1 MLTAEQL
8 KLRARTL
15 GASEVAAAIGLNPYQ
30 TPWETWAQKRGLVPP
45 TAETPAM
52 RLGNL
57 MEPVVLALYRDQA
70 DGDAVDE
77 PGLLGFPMWR
87 RTGVEFSEVVG
98 ATYVRD
104 GWQSATPDGLRR
116 RYTPEGALEFIC
128 LVECKTT
135 DLRGAAE
142 WADGAAP
149 LHYVVQAQWQMHVL
163 GVARVDLACL
173 VAGRTLIVRSI
184 MRDDESIAEIVRRA
198 TTFWQH
204 VTGGTEPPKPY
215 GSDTFAEHLAR
226 KYPSATEGMLPT
238 TEYVTDW
245 VARYTAA
252 RDAAKRAET
261 AKAEAAAVLCE
272 VIGPHKGIG
281 DLDVD
286 GYRAT
291 WTEQKGTTDWK
302 AAALLAGATPE
313 QIAQSAR
320 PPTRVLRVRTKTE
333 E

>member
-8 KLRARTL
+8 KLRERTL
-15 GASEVAAAIGLNPYQ
+15 GASEVAAALGLNPYQ
-30 TPWETWAQKRGLVPP
+30 TPWETWAKKRGLVPP

-57 MEPVVLALYRDQA
+57 MEPVVLALYADQA
-70 DGDAVDE
+70 EGDRVDSSRDAA
-77 PGLLGFPMWR
+77 LCLWWR
-87 RTGVEFSEVVG
+87 GREFSEVVEE
-98 ATYVRD
+98 TFVCE
-104 GWQSATPDGLRR
+104 GWQSATPDGVRR
-116 RYTPEGALEFIC
+116 NGADLVC

-135 DLRGAAE
+135 DLRGSTA

-163 GVARVDLACL
+163 GVERVDLACL
-173 VAGRTLIVRSI
+173 VAGRTLVVRPI

-198 TTFWQH
+198 TAFWQH
-204 VTGGTEPPKPY
+204 VTDGTEPPKPY
-215 GSDTFAEHLAR
+215 GSDAFAEHLAR

-245 VARYTAA
+245 VARYAAA